1 MIVSSIHDYDL
12 LEQHD
17 KKNIDWFV
25 VNWCLGNTC
34 NYACSY
40 CPTSLHDGSRKW
52 HSLENVKAF
61 VGRIK
66 AIHPTKKIYFEFTGG
81 EVTLNKDFIAIC
93 QFCHEND
100 VKVGFI
106 SNGSRTIR
114 WWEENKQHF
123 DHVMLSFH
131 VEYADPDHF
140 VKVVELL
147 RFQVLTHVNVMMHP
161 ERFDEC
167 LMVASRVKALG
178 NASIAVQPLI
188 HDLANEMYDYPPDQ
202 RYILDHQREIFG
214 NIKWYKKFNN
224 FYRGSVQ
231 GTRSDGSL
239 TPIINPHD
247 FINLKTNN
255 WFGWDCW
262 AGAEQLIV
270 DKDGSIYRGWCKVGG
285 LIGHIGD
292 LDLALPTEPV
302 HCNKHLCHC
311 NFDIMCTKKRKEGSV

>member
-1 MIVSSIHDYDL
+1 MGVVTGPFRAMPYFAIVSIVSSGRTSPYFSAASIHDYDL

-114 WWEENKQHF
+114 WWEENKQH
-123 DHVMLSFH
+123 
-131 VEYADPDHF
+131 
-140 VKVVELL
+140 LL
-147 RFQVLTHVNVMMHP
+147 VP
-161 ERFDEC
+161 P
-167 LMVASRVKALG
+167 ASV
-178 NASIAVQPLI
+178 SP
-188 HDLANEMYDYPPDQ
+188 
-202 RYILDHQREIFG
+202 
-214 NIKWYKKFNN
+214 
-224 FYRGSVQ
+224 
-231 GTRSDGSL
+231 
-239 TPIINPHD
+239 
-247 FINLKTNN
+247 
-255 WFGWDCW
+255 
-262 AGAEQLIV
+262 
-270 DKDGSIYRGWCKVGG
+270 
-285 LIGHIGD
+285 
-292 LDLALPTEPV
+292 
-302 HCNKHLCHC
+302 
-311 NFDIMCTKKRKEGSV
+311 